1 MTTPLDRQLQ
11 RDLEPYVDRGIFL
24 SAAKWTE
31 AAAHALWIS
40 QEWQNEREFANA
52 RFDPAN
58 SGAAVQQVLA
68 QHGIDAERLAAL
80 PDAERDDRTFEL
92 NAQALSQ
99 VLTPQFQRDFLKRL
113 KRFRQRLRA
122 EHSHIRHEHT
132 GSNAD
137 VAGWSPLPHALS
149 ESVVLC
155 RGVQAAGRNR
165 LATSRLT
172 SSTNVTR
179 NSIRCGRPV
188 RFSKRCQR

>member
-68 QHGIDAERLAAL
+68 QHGIDAEGLAAL

-92 NAQALSQ
+92 NAQALSL

-122 EHSHIRHEHT
+122 EQQADRLADASLVLVALETAQPVDQSVWAQCMLIYRLFGEALHT
-132 GSNAD
+132 Y
-137 VAGWSPLPHALS
+137 LQLS
-149 ESVVLC
+149 ENDE
-155 RGVQAAGRNR
+155 A
-165 LATSRLT
+165 
-172 SSTNVTR
+172 
-179 NSIRCGRPV
+179 
-188 RFSKRCQR
+188 